1 MCLRRMTLIH
11 IIVLIIA
18 ASAVWAESEID
29 TKLAKSFV
37 VKWDSIQYNQTLLNP
52 EISSNRQNLRES
64 LRLSCNIEILDPN
77 KTLGTCQYGKI
88 TELTVGP
95 GRQIDI
101 SRYTPDSSHMP
112 YEGLRYNQR
121 FIQPPSPPKWQA
133 LLRSVLRHKQ
143 PQRSLPQLI
152 NELQPNNMSIPL
164 DIVLLEPHS
173 GQINH
178 IKGYFYALVAESI
191 EYIDVPFEPNVNWVT
206 LTSDI
211 NIQVR
216 KAECRTSSTRLSYD
230 LDIVVDTPGRNSM
243 NRIMVW
249 DPLPKR
255 IVIDR
260 QLIGKDGKSLDRH
273 RITRRLP
280 ANIGGSSSGSYS
292 DSGGVGPIE
301 KIRFVIAV
309 NPSHYKIPFELKNIP
324 LPNP

>member
-1 MCLRRMTLIH
+1 MRLRRIILIH
-11 IIVLIIA
+11 IILIMS
-18 ASAVWAESEID
+18 ASPIWAESEID
-29 TKLAKSFV
+29 SRLAKSFV

-52 EISSNRQNLRES
+52 EISTNRQTTRES
-64 LRLSCNIEILDPN
+64 LRLSCDIEILDPN

-121 FIQPPSPPKWQA
+121 FIHPPGPPKWQA
-133 LLRSVLRHKQ
+133 LIRSVLRLKQ
-143 PQRSLPQLI
+143 PQRSLPKLV

-164 DIVLLEPHS
+164 DIGLLEPHS
-173 GQINH
+173 GQINS
-178 IKGYFYALVAESI
+178 IKGYFYALMAESI
-191 EYIDVPFEPNVNWVT
+191 EYIDIPFEPNVNWVT
-206 LTSDI
+206 LTPDI

-216 KAECRTSSTRLSYD
+216 KAECMTSPTSLSYN
-230 LDIVVDTPGRNSM
+230 LNIAVDTPGRNSM

-260 QLIGKDGKSLDRH
+260 QLIGKNGKSLDRH

-292 DSGGVGPIE
+292 DSGGVSPIE

-309 NPSHYKIPFELKNIP
+309 NPTHHKIPFELKNIP